1 MQEISMKTTAQIYDF
16 SELQKKKRQRELRE
30 KRPFFITGAVLII
43 SLLSVC
49 FFLYFGDRVVKAQE
63 SANDIQYKVVEIKD
77 GDSLWS
83 IAKENMDNTNDS
95 GFINIYQ
102 YILSSQPPQTVP
114 AYSKA
119 DRLEYGPKVFL
130 QIKDCHQPVFLSM
143 PVKSYAVRC
152 KAVFRPEAVYRPG
165 SPFLVLKE

>member
-63 SANDIQYKVVEIKD
+63 SANDIQYKVVEIKN

-102 YILSSQPPQTVP
+102 YIHEIKRCNNMKSNHINAGCYLMVP
-114 AYSKA
+114 Y
-119 DRLEYGPKVFL
+119 YN
-130 QIKDCHQPVFLSM
+130 
-143 PVKSYAVRC
+143 
-152 KAVFRPEAVYRPG
+152 
-165 SPFLVLKE
+165 

>member
-49 FFLYFGDRVVKAQE
+49 FFLYFGDSVVEAQE
-63 SANDIQYKVVEIKD
+63 PTTDIQYKVVEIKN

-102 YILSSQPPQTVP
+102 YIHEIKRCNNMKSNQINAGCYLMVP
-114 AYSKA
+114 Y
-119 DRLEYGPKVFL
+119 YN
-130 QIKDCHQPVFLSM
+130 
-143 PVKSYAVRC
+143 
-152 KAVFRPEAVYRPG
+152 
-165 SPFLVLKE
+165 

>member
-16 SELQKKKRQRELRE
+16 SELQKKKRQRGLRE

-63 SANDIQYKVVEIKD
+63 SANDIQYKVVEIKN

-83 IAKENMDNTNDS
+83 IAKENMDNTNNS

-102 YILSSQPPQTVP
+102 YIHEIKRCNNMKSNQINAGCYLMVP
-114 AYSKA
+114 Y
-119 DRLEYGPKVFL
+119 YN
-130 QIKDCHQPVFLSM
+130 
-143 PVKSYAVRC
+143 
-152 KAVFRPEAVYRPG
+152 
-165 SPFLVLKE
+165 

>member
-102 YILSSQPPQTVP
+102 YIHEIKRCNNMKSNQINTGCYLMVP
-114 AYSKA
+114 Y
-119 DRLEYGPKVFL
+119 YN
-130 QIKDCHQPVFLSM
+130 
-143 PVKSYAVRC
+143 
-152 KAVFRPEAVYRPG
+152 
-165 SPFLVLKE
+165 

>member
-83 IAKENMDNTNDS
+83 IAKENMDNTNNS

-102 YILSSQPPQTVP
+102 YIHEIKRCNNMKSNQVNAGCYLMVP
-114 AYSKA
+114 Y
-119 DRLEYGPKVFL
+119 YN
-130 QIKDCHQPVFLSM
+130 
-143 PVKSYAVRC
+143 
-152 KAVFRPEAVYRPG
+152 
-165 SPFLVLKE
+165 

>member
-63 SANDIQYKVVEIKD
+63 SANDIQYKVVEIKN

-102 YILSSQPPQTVP
+102 YIHDIKRCNNMKSNQINAGCYLMVP
-114 AYSKA
+114 Y
-119 DRLEYGPKVFL
+119 YN
-130 QIKDCHQPVFLSM
+130 
-143 PVKSYAVRC
+143 
-152 KAVFRPEAVYRPG
+152 
-165 SPFLVLKE
+165 

>member
-1 MQEISMKTTAQIYDF
+1 MKTTAQIYDF

-63 SANDIQYKVVEIKD
+63 SANDIQYKVVEIKN

-83 IAKENMDNTNDS
+83 IAKENMDNTNNS

-102 YILSSQPPQTVP
+102 YIHEIKRCNNMKSNQINAGCYLMVP
-114 AYSKA
+114 Y
-119 DRLEYGPKVFL
+119 YN
-130 QIKDCHQPVFLSM
+130 
-143 PVKSYAVRC
+143 
-152 KAVFRPEAVYRPG
+152 
-165 SPFLVLKE
+165 

>member
-43 SLLSVC
+43 RLLSVC

-63 SANDIQYKVVEIKD
+63 SANDIQYKVVEIKN

-102 YILSSQPPQTVP
+102 YIHEIKRCNNMKSNQINAGCYLMVP
-114 AYSKA
+114 Y
-119 DRLEYGPKVFL
+119 YN
-130 QIKDCHQPVFLSM
+130 
-143 PVKSYAVRC
+143 
-152 KAVFRPEAVYRPG
+152 
-165 SPFLVLKE
+165 

>member
-1 MQEISMKTTAQIYDF
+1 MQGISMKTTAQIYDF

-63 SANDIQYKVVEIKD
+63 SANDIQYKVVEIKN

-102 YILSSQPPQTVP
+102 YIHEIKRCNNMKSNQINAGCYLMVP
-114 AYSKA
+114 Y
-119 DRLEYGPKVFL
+119 YN
-130 QIKDCHQPVFLSM
+130 
-143 PVKSYAVRC
+143 
-152 KAVFRPEAVYRPG
+152 
-165 SPFLVLKE
+165 

>member
-30 KRPFFITGAVLII
+30 KRPFFITGSVLIL

-102 YILSSQPPQTVP
+102 YIHEIKRCNNMKSNQVNAGCYLMVP
-114 AYSKA
+114 Y
-119 DRLEYGPKVFL
+119 YN
-130 QIKDCHQPVFLSM
+130 
-143 PVKSYAVRC
+143 
-152 KAVFRPEAVYRPG
+152 
-165 SPFLVLKE
+165 

>member
-63 SANDIQYKVVEIKD
+63 SANDIQYKVVEIKN

-83 IAKENMDNTNDS
+83 IDKENMDNTNDS

-102 YILSSQPPQTVP
+102 YIHEIKRCNNMKSNQINAGCYLMVP
-114 AYSKA
+114 Y
-119 DRLEYGPKVFL
+119 YN
-130 QIKDCHQPVFLSM
+130 
-143 PVKSYAVRC
+143 
-152 KAVFRPEAVYRPG
+152 
-165 SPFLVLKE
+165 

>member
-63 SANDIQYKVVEIKD
+63 SANDIQYKVVEIKN

-102 YILSSQPPQTVP
+102 YIHEIKRCNNMKSNQINAGCYLMVP
-114 AYSKA
+114 Y
-119 DRLEYGPKVFL
+119 YN
-130 QIKDCHQPVFLSM
+130 
-143 PVKSYAVRC
+143 
-152 KAVFRPEAVYRPG
+152 
-165 SPFLVLKE
+165 

>member
-63 SANDIQYKVVEIKD
+63 SANDIQYKVVKIKN

-102 YILSSQPPQTVP
+102 YIHEIKRCNNMKSNQINAGCYLMVP
-114 AYSKA
+114 Y
-119 DRLEYGPKVFL
+119 YN
-130 QIKDCHQPVFLSM
+130 
-143 PVKSYAVRC
+143 
-152 KAVFRPEAVYRPG
+152 
-165 SPFLVLKE
+165 

>member
-63 SANDIQYKVVEIKD
+63 SANDIQYKVVEIKN

-102 YILSSQPPQTVP
+102 YVHEIKRCNNMKSNQINAGCYLMVP
-114 AYSKA
+114 Y
-119 DRLEYGPKVFL
+119 YN
-130 QIKDCHQPVFLSM
+130 
-143 PVKSYAVRC
+143 
-152 KAVFRPEAVYRPG
+152 
-165 SPFLVLKE
+165 

>member
-1 MQEISMKTTAQIYDF
+1 MKTTAQIYDF

-102 YILSSQPPQTVP
+102 YIHEIKRCNNMKSNQVNAGCYLMVP
-114 AYSKA
+114 Y
-119 DRLEYGPKVFL
+119 YN
-130 QIKDCHQPVFLSM
+130 
-143 PVKSYAVRC
+143 
-152 KAVFRPEAVYRPG
+152 
-165 SPFLVLKE
+165 

>member
-49 FFLYFGDRVVKAQE
+49 FFLYFGDMVVKAQE

-102 YILSSQPPQTVP
+102 YIHEIKRCNNMKSNQVNAGCYLMVP
-114 AYSKA
+114 Y
-119 DRLEYGPKVFL
+119 YN
-130 QIKDCHQPVFLSM
+130 
-143 PVKSYAVRC
+143 
-152 KAVFRPEAVYRPG
+152 
-165 SPFLVLKE
+165 

>member
-83 IAKENMDNTNDS
+83 IDKENMDNTNDS

-102 YILSSQPPQTVP
+102 YIHEIKRCNNMKSNQVNAGCYLMVP
-114 AYSKA
+114 Y
-119 DRLEYGPKVFL
+119 YN
-130 QIKDCHQPVFLSM
+130 
-143 PVKSYAVRC
+143 
-152 KAVFRPEAVYRPG
+152 
-165 SPFLVLKE
+165 

>member
-1 MQEISMKTTAQIYDF
+1 MQEISMKTNAQIYDF

-102 YILSSQPPQTVP
+102 YIHEIKRCNNMKSNQVNAGCYLMVP
-114 AYSKA
+114 Y
-119 DRLEYGPKVFL
+119 YN
-130 QIKDCHQPVFLSM
+130 
-143 PVKSYAVRC
+143 
-152 KAVFRPEAVYRPG
+152 
-165 SPFLVLKE
+165 

>member
-83 IAKENMDNTNDS
+83 IAKENMDNTNDY

-102 YILSSQPPQTVP
+102 YIHEIKRCNNMKSNQVNAGCYLMVP
-114 AYSKA
+114 Y
-119 DRLEYGPKVFL
+119 YN
-130 QIKDCHQPVFLSM
+130 
-143 PVKSYAVRC
+143 
-152 KAVFRPEAVYRPG
+152 
-165 SPFLVLKE
+165 

>member
-63 SANDIQYKVVEIKD
+63 SANDIQYKVVEIKNGD
-77 GDSLWS
+77 GLWS

-102 YILSSQPPQTVP
+102 YIHEIKRCNNMKSNQINAGCYLMVP
-114 AYSKA
+114 Y
-119 DRLEYGPKVFL
+119 YN
-130 QIKDCHQPVFLSM
+130 
-143 PVKSYAVRC
+143 
-152 KAVFRPEAVYRPG
+152 
-165 SPFLVLKE
+165 

>member
-43 SLLSVC
+43 SLFSVC

-83 IAKENMDNTNDS
+83 IAKENMDNTTDS

-102 YILSSQPPQTVP
+102 YIHEIKRCNNMKSNQINAGCYLMVP
-114 AYSKA
+114 Y
-119 DRLEYGPKVFL
+119 YN
-130 QIKDCHQPVFLSM
+130 
-143 PVKSYAVRC
+143 
-152 KAVFRPEAVYRPG
+152 
-165 SPFLVLKE
+165 

>member
-30 KRPFFITGAVLII
+30 KRSFFITGAVLII

-102 YILSSQPPQTVP
+102 YIHEIKRCNNMKSNQVNAGCYLMVP
-114 AYSKA
+114 Y
-119 DRLEYGPKVFL
+119 YN
-130 QIKDCHQPVFLSM
+130 
-143 PVKSYAVRC
+143 
-152 KAVFRPEAVYRPG
+152 
-165 SPFLVLKE
+165 

>member
-83 IAKENMDNTNDS
+83 IAKENMNNTNDS

-102 YILSSQPPQTVP
+102 YIHEIKRCNNMKSNQINAGCYLMVP
-114 AYSKA
+114 Y
-119 DRLEYGPKVFL
+119 YN
-130 QIKDCHQPVFLSM
+130 
-143 PVKSYAVRC
+143 
-152 KAVFRPEAVYRPG
+152 
-165 SPFLVLKE
+165 

>member
-43 SLLSVC
+43 SLLSVF

-63 SANDIQYKVVEIKD
+63 SANDIQYKVVEIKN

-102 YILSSQPPQTVP
+102 YIHEIKRCNNMKSNQINAGCYLMVP
-114 AYSKA
+114 Y
-119 DRLEYGPKVFL
+119 YN
-130 QIKDCHQPVFLSM
+130 
-143 PVKSYAVRC
+143 
-152 KAVFRPEAVYRPG
+152 
-165 SPFLVLKE
+165 

>member
-49 FFLYFGDRVVKAQE
+49 FFLYFGDRVVKA
-63 SANDIQYKVVEIKD
+63 ANDIQYKVVEIKN

-102 YILSSQPPQTVP
+102 YIHEIKRCNNMKSNQINAGCYLMVP
-114 AYSKA
+114 Y
-119 DRLEYGPKVFL
+119 YN
-130 QIKDCHQPVFLSM
+130 
-143 PVKSYAVRC
+143 
-152 KAVFRPEAVYRPG
+152 
-165 SPFLVLKE
+165 

>member
-63 SANDIQYKVVEIKD
+63 SANDIQYKVVEIKN

-83 IAKENMDNTNDS
+83 IAKENMDHTNDS

-102 YILSSQPPQTVP
+102 YIHEIKRCNNMKSNQINAGCYLMVP
-114 AYSKA
+114 Y
-119 DRLEYGPKVFL
+119 YN
-130 QIKDCHQPVFLSM
+130 
-143 PVKSYAVRC
+143 
-152 KAVFRPEAVYRPG
+152 
-165 SPFLVLKE
+165 

>member
-1 MQEISMKTTAQIYDF
+1 MQEISMKTTEQIYDF

-63 SANDIQYKVVEIKD
+63 SANDIQYKVVEIKN

-102 YILSSQPPQTVP
+102 YIHEIKRCNNMKSNQINAGCYLMVP
-114 AYSKA
+114 Y
-119 DRLEYGPKVFL
+119 YN
-130 QIKDCHQPVFLSM
+130 
-143 PVKSYAVRC
+143 
-152 KAVFRPEAVYRPG
+152 
-165 SPFLVLKE
+165 

>member
-1 MQEISMKTTAQIYDF
+1 MQDISIKTTAQIYDF

-102 YILSSQPPQTVP
+102 YIHEIKRCNNMKSNQVNAGCYLMVP
-114 AYSKA
+114 Y
-119 DRLEYGPKVFL
+119 YN
-130 QIKDCHQPVFLSM
+130 
-143 PVKSYAVRC
+143 
-152 KAVFRPEAVYRPG
+152 
-165 SPFLVLKE
+165 

>member
-77 GDSLWS
+77 VDSLWS

-102 YILSSQPPQTVP
+102 YIHEIKRCNNMKSNQINAGCYLMVP
-114 AYSKA
+114 Y
-119 DRLEYGPKVFL
+119 YN
-130 QIKDCHQPVFLSM
+130 
-143 PVKSYAVRC
+143 
-152 KAVFRPEAVYRPG
+152 
-165 SPFLVLKE
+165 

>member
-49 FFLYFGDRVVKAQE
+49 FFLYFGDSVVEAQE
-63 SANDIQYKVVEIKD
+63 PTTDIQYKVVEIKD

-102 YILSSQPPQTVP
+102 YIHEIKRCNNMKSNQVNAGCYLMVP
-114 AYSKA
+114 Y
-119 DRLEYGPKVFL
+119 YN
-130 QIKDCHQPVFLSM
+130 
-143 PVKSYAVRC
+143 
-152 KAVFRPEAVYRPG
+152 
-165 SPFLVLKE
+165 

>member
-63 SANDIQYKVVEIKD
+63 SANDIQYKVVEIKN

-102 YILSSQPPQTVP
+102 YIHEIKRCNNMKSNQINAGCYLMVP
-114 AYSKA
+114 YYNY
-119 DRLEYGPKVFL
+119 D
-130 QIKDCHQPVFLSM
+130 
-143 PVKSYAVRC
+143 
-152 KAVFRPEAVYRPG
+152 
-165 SPFLVLKE
+165 

>member
-102 YILSSQPPQTVP
+102 YIHEIKRCNNMKSNQVKAGCYLMVP
-114 AYSKA
+114 Y
-119 DRLEYGPKVFL
+119 YN
-130 QIKDCHQPVFLSM
+130 
-143 PVKSYAVRC
+143 
-152 KAVFRPEAVYRPG
+152 
-165 SPFLVLKE
+165 

>member
-43 SLLSVC
+43 SLLCVC

-63 SANDIQYKVVEIKD
+63 SANDIQYKVVEIKN

-102 YILSSQPPQTVP
+102 YIHEIKRCNNKKSNQINAGCYLMVP
-114 AYSKA
+114 Y
-119 DRLEYGPKVFL
+119 YN
-130 QIKDCHQPVFLSM
+130 
-143 PVKSYAVRC
+143 
-152 KAVFRPEAVYRPG
+152 
-165 SPFLVLKE
+165 

>member
-1 MQEISMKTTAQIYDF
+1 MKTTAQIYDF

-63 SANDIQYKVVEIKD
+63 SANDIQYKVVEIKN

-102 YILSSQPPQTVP
+102 YIHEIKRCNNMKSNQVNAGCYLMVP
-114 AYSKA
+114 Y
-119 DRLEYGPKVFL
+119 YN
-130 QIKDCHQPVFLSM
+130 
-143 PVKSYAVRC
+143 
-152 KAVFRPEAVYRPG
+152 
-165 SPFLVLKE
+165 

>member
-63 SANDIQYKVVEIKD
+63 SVNDIQYKVVEIKD

-95 GFINIYQ
+95 GFTNIYQ
-102 YILSSQPPQTVP
+102 YIHEIKRCNNMKSNQINTGCYLMVP
-114 AYSKA
+114 Y
-119 DRLEYGPKVFL
+119 YN
-130 QIKDCHQPVFLSM
+130 
-143 PVKSYAVRC
+143 
-152 KAVFRPEAVYRPG
+152 
-165 SPFLVLKE
+165 

>member
-1 MQEISMKTTAQIYDF
+1 MQEISIKTTAQIYDF

-63 SANDIQYKVVEIKD
+63 SANDIQYKVVEIKN

-83 IAKENMDNTNDS
+83 IAKENMDNTNNS

-102 YILSSQPPQTVP
+102 YIHEIKRCNNMKSNQVNAGCYLMVP
-114 AYSKA
+114 Y
-119 DRLEYGPKVFL
+119 YN
-130 QIKDCHQPVFLSM
+130 
-143 PVKSYAVRC
+143 
-152 KAVFRPEAVYRPG
+152 
-165 SPFLVLKE
+165 